1 MKRIRV
7 QLRAELLLLARNGEQ
22 LLLTLV
28 IPVLLL
34 SFFGSVDILPS
45 GDVEP
50 IQFLVPGIL
59 AIAIMSTSMVSL
71 GIATGFERSYLVL
84 KRLGA
89 TPLRRKELVI
99 AKILSVFVV
108 QIIQTAILLPLGL
121 VLGWDP
127 GGTQWPLAVLVVL
140 AGTSAFAGIG
150 LFLAGQLRA
159 EINLAALN
167 GLYLV
172 LSLLGGMMIPR
183 TSLPGFIGTAA
194 RALPSTAL
202 ADLLRTTL
210 NGDGG
215 ALMAPF
221 AVLLAWGFAA
231 PAIAARRF
239 RWS

>member
-28 IPVLLL
+28 RPVLLL

-121 VLGWDP
+121 GLGWDP

>member
-34 SFFGSVDILPS
+34 AFFGSVDILPS
-45 GDVEP
+45 GDMES

-89 TPLRRKELVI
+89 TPLTRNELVI

-108 QIIQTAILLPLGL
+108 QIIQAAILLPLGF

-127 GGTQWPLAVLVVL
+127 GGSQWPLAVLVVL

-159 EINLAALN
+159 EINLAAQN
-167 GLYLV
+167 GLYLLLV
-172 LSLLGGMMIPR
+172 LLGGMMIPR
-183 TSLPGFIGTAA
+183 TSLPDFIGTTA

-215 ALMAPF
+215 ALLAPF
-221 AVLLAWGFAA
+221 AILLAWGFVA

>member
-1 MKRIRV
+1 M
-7 QLRAELLLLARNGEQ
+7 
-22 LLLTLV
+22 
-28 IPVLLL
+28 
-34 SFFGSVDILPS
+34 
-45 GDVEP
+45 
-50 IQFLVPGIL
+50 
-59 AIAIMSTSMVSL
+59 
-71 GIATGFERSYLVL
+71 
-84 KRLGA
+84 
-89 TPLRRKELVI
+89 
-99 AKILSVFVV
+99 
-108 QIIQTAILLPLGL
+108 
-121 VLGWDP
+121 
-127 GGTQWPLAVLVVL
+127 
-140 AGTSAFAGIG
+140 G

-183 TSLPGFIGTAA
+183 TSLPGVIGSAA

-210 NGDGG
+210 NGDGA

-221 AVLLAWGFAA
+221 AVLLAWGILL